1 MVKIKP
7 KQFGPVNVLFDG
19 ADAITFAQADLA
31 QAQHLPPRSSPIV
44 TLLASLGHCLVE
56 SIRIIARRE
65 DLTLAPFTISI
76 TAEKALDLPGKL
88 EVIRCIVHGNPVADS
103 LLAIELVAN
112 AKAICTVS
120 NTLNCDTQVKITS
133 NEDPPIT

>member
-19 ADAITFAQADLA
+19 ADAVTFAQADLT
-31 QAQHLPPRSSPIV
+31 QAQQHPPRSSPVV

-65 DLTLAPFTISI
+65 DLALAPFTISI
-76 TAEKALDLPGKL
+76 TAEKTLDLPGRLKG
-88 EVIRCIVHGNPVADS
+88 IRCVVHGNPVADPR
-103 LLAIELVAN
+103 LALGLVTN
-112 AKAICTVS
+112 AKSICTVS
-120 NTLNCDTQVKITS
+120 NSLDCDTQVTLSQSKT
-133 NEDPPIT
+133 PG

>member
-31 QAQHLPPRSSPIV
+31 QAQHLPPRPSPIV

-76 TAEKALDLPGKL
+76 TAEKALDLPGRL
-88 EVIRCIVHGNPVADS
+88 EVIRCVVHGNLVADP
-103 LLAIELVAN
+103 LRAMELVAN

-120 NTLNCDTQVKITS
+120 NTLNCDTQVKLAPSQT
-133 NEDPPIT
+133 PG